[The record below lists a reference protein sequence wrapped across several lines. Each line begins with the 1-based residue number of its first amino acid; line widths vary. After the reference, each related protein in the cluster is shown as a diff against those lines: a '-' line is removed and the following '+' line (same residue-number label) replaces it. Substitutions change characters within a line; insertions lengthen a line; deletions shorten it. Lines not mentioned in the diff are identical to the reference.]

1 MSQIIDDNGVVGFT
15 RQVTLNVSGACILDD
30 FKTTLGNNA
39 EFERTNNQ
47 SQTTGYKA
55 AKGIIKGSAT
65 AQIATSSVDPHIFWG
80 QTFSTTIGGTL
91 YNFVIN
97 ETGDAESKNGETK
110 APITFRQ
117 TVGTVTVT

>member
-1 MSQIIDDNGVVGFT
+1 MSQIIDDNGVIGFT
-15 RQVTLNVSGACILDD
+15 RQITLSLSGAAVLDD
-30 FKTTLGNNA
+30 FKTNLGNNA
-39 EFERTNNQ
+39 EFERTSEK

-65 AQIATSSVDPHIFWG
+65 AQIATTSTDPHIFWG
-80 QTFSTTIGGTL
+80 QTFSTTVGGNV

-97 ETGDAESKNGETK
+97 ETGNAETKNGETK